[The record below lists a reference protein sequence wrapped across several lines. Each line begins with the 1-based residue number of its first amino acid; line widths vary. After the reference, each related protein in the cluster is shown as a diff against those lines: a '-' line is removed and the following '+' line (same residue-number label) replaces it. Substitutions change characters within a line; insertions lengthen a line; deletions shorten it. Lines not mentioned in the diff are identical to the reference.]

1 MIITC
6 LGTGSPEPS
15 LKRASSGYLVEV
27 ENKNILIDCG
37 GGVFGRL
44 LEAGLFPHQITH
56 VIFSHLH
63 SDHMLDY
70 PRLIHAIWDG
80 NNTLPKIY
88 GPKPIKLINQRIFGK
103 EGMLATDLIAR
114 TELPASQ
121 EVWISRGGNIPRPW
135 PNPEILE
142 IDENWNFVDGNLQIQ
157 SCLVPHAEPFLNC
170 LGFRF
175 DYKDKSF
182 VFSGDSGLCQEL
194 EHLCKNTDLLV
205 HWCYRMSNENDFP
218 MISDKSPSAKQI
230 AKMANRAGV
239 KTLLLTHM
247 RSHMDLD
254 ENQLQI
260 KQELHD
266 NFEGVSGVA
275 EDLMKIKL

>member
-80 NNTLPKIY
+80 NNTLPKKSRMDLFKDFTRYKNENGQKAIEEY
-88 GPKPIKLINQRIFGK
+88 YKISKKYNIDFTQMSLKFCEIQPFMTSVIIGATSMEQLKTNIESVNVTLSNEIINEINQIQK
-103 EGMLATDLIAR
+103 KY
-114 TELPASQ
+114 
-121 EVWISRGGNIPRPW
+121 
-135 PNPEILE
+135 PNP
-142 IDENWNFVDGNLQIQ
+142 
-157 SCLVPHAEPFLNC
+157 CP
-170 LGFRF
+170 
-175 DYKDKSF
+175 
-182 VFSGDSGLCQEL
+182 
-194 EHLCKNTDLLV
+194 
-205 HWCYRMSNENDFP
+205 
-218 MISDKSPSAKQI
+218 
-230 AKMANRAGV
+230 
-239 KTLLLTHM
+239 
-247 RSHMDLD
+247 
-254 ENQLQI
+254 
-260 KQELHD
+260 
-266 NFEGVSGVA
+266 
-275 EDLMKIKL
+275 

>member
-27 ENKNILIDCG
+27 ENKKILIDCG

-44 LEAGLFPHQITH
+44 LEAGLFPNQITH

-175 DYKDKSF
+175 DYKDKSV

-230 AKMANRAGV
+230 AKMANKAGV

-260 KQELHD
+260 KQELQD
-266 NFEGVSGVA
+266 NFDGVSDVA